1 MKKEVIKSK
10 VKSTKSGVKV
20 GGNGS
25 MAGKGSSKP
34 AKTC

>member
-1 MKKEVIKSK
+1 MKKEAMKSK
-10 VKSTKSGVKV
+10 LKSTKSGVKV

-34 AKTC
+34 AKCC